1 MREFDVG
8 FGFGWLSDGTTSRNW
23 FFLLGRASS
32 LAFALELDA
41 NLFSVFFMRVG
52 TVCAIATIVTVVLS
66 DFLIDGIH
74 NHAGD
79 WGVNLGKHIAS
90 GIKSVSGSTAVL
102 GDDEYFVNESGHN
115 DRVSDAVAWSA
126 IEDDDIEVH
135 LEGVDELFILF
146 GAEELGWVWWIGAT
160 SNDIEI
166 VDRSSLD
173 VVAEVGNFIDKEM
186 T

>member
-1 MREFDVG
+1 M
-8 FGFGWLSDGTTSRNW
+8 
-23 FFLLGRASS
+23 
-32 LAFALELDA
+32 
-41 NLFSVFFMRVG
+41 
-52 TVCAIATIVTVVLS
+52 CAIATIVTVVLS

-90 GIKSVSGSTAVL
+90 GIKSVFGSIAVL
-102 GDDEYFVNESGHN
+102 GDDENFINKSRHD